1 MTGTESTTCLYLDTA
16 WESSMVTAKTL
27 AMLPATGIK
36 YLSSTLNSINNVVLD
51 TVYISLN
58 SIEKQVHQFGTN
70 VDDAITPSNK
80 QNICKMLFECKAA
93 LEYLIPKDPSKE
105 TAMVKYLIPDSDI
118 RKTVRDFVY
127 YDGKFEDAYN
137 YFERFWCKLSMTYMM
152 DSLVNDLS
160 MTLLA
165 SLYDL
170 LNKLQNIYE
179 TLEKAKQ
186 NYMERIQPF
195 LEFLDELD
203 KFKNCAMSLCDYAT
217 TSKNYVDDQA
227 LKSNIQKSGDTWVFI
242 GSDKINAIESRYEEY
257 TSRINN
263 NIKILQDWIAV
274 NGEPDAVNKAELVKN
289 NKASSYA
296 KSYF

>member
-1 MTGTESTTCLYLDTA
+1 MNGTESTTCLYLDTA

-36 YLSSTLNSINNVVLD
+36 FLSSTLNSINNVVLD
-51 TVYISLN
+51 TVYITLN

-80 QNICKMLFECKAA
+80 QNICKMIFECKAA

-127 YDGKFEDAYN
+127 YDGVFDDAYN

-186 NYMERIQPF
+186 DYMERIQPF

-242 GSDKINAIESRYEEY
+242 GTDKINNIESRYEEY

-263 NIKILQDWIAV
+263 NIKILQDWITV
-274 NGEPDAVNKAELVKN
+274 NGEPDAVTNAELVKN
-289 NKASSYA
+289 NKVSSYA
-296 KSYF
+296 KSFL

>member
-1 MTGTESTTCLYLDTA
+1 MNGTESTTCLYLDTA

-36 YLSSTLNSINNVVLD
+36 FLSSTLNSINNVVLD

-80 QNICKMLFECKAA
+80 QNICKMIFECKAA

-127 YDGKFEDAYN
+127 YDGVFDDAYN
-137 YFERFWCKLSMTYMM
+137 YFERFWCTLSMTYMM

-170 LNKLQNIYE
+170 LNKLQKIYE

-186 NYMERIQPF
+186 DYMERIQPF

-263 NIKILQDWIAV
+263 NIKILQDWITV
-274 NGEPDAVNKAELVKN
+274 NGEPDAVTNAELVKN
-289 NKASSYA
+289 NKVSSYA
-296 KSYF
+296 KSFL

>member
-1 MTGTESTTCLYLDTA
+1 MNGTESTTCLYLDTA
-16 WESSMVTAKTL
+16 WESSMFTAKTL

-36 YLSSTLNSINNVVLD
+36 FLSSTLNSINNVVLD

-80 QNICKMLFECKAA
+80 QNICKMIFECKAA
-93 LEYLIPKDPSKE
+93 LEFLIPKDPSKE
-105 TAMVKYLIPDSDI
+105 TTMVKYLIPDSDI

-137 YFERFWCKLSMTYMM
+137 YFERFWCKLSITYMM

-170 LNKLQNIYE
+170 LNKLQNVYE

-186 NYMERIQPF
+186 DYMERIQPF

-274 NGEPDAVNKAELVKN
+274 NGEPDAVNKAALVKN

>member
-1 MTGTESTTCLYLDTA
+1 MNGTESTTCLYLDTA
-16 WESSMVTAKTL
+16 WESSMVTAKAL
-27 AMLPATGIK
+27 SMLPATGIK
-36 YLSSTLNSINNVVLD
+36 ILSSALNSINYIVLD
-51 TVYISLN
+51 TIDTPLN
-58 SIEKQVHQFGTN
+58 TIEKQVQPFETTN
-70 VDDAITPSNK
+70 DENTSSNK
-80 QNICKMLFECKAA
+80 QDTCKKIFECKAS
-93 LEYLIPKDPSKE
+93 LEYLIPKDQTKE
-105 TAMVKYLIPDSDI
+105 TPMSKYLIPDPDI
-118 RKTVRDFVY
+118 RKSVRDYVY
-127 YDGKFEDAYN
+127 NDVVNDDTYKN
-137 YFERFWCKLSMTYMM
+137 FERFWYKLSMTYMM
-152 DSLVNDLS
+152 DSFVNDLS

-170 LNKLQNIYE
+170 SNKLKNTKE

-186 NYMERIQPF
+186 DYMERNKPF

-203 KFKNCAMSLCDYAT
+203 KFENCEMSLCDYAT

-227 LKSNIQKSGDTWVFI
+227 LKSNIQKSGDTWVFV
-242 GSDKINAIESRYEEY
+242 GSDKINATESRCEEY
-257 TSRINN
+257 TNRINN

>member
-1 MTGTESTTCLYLDTA
+1 MNGTESTTCLYLDTA
-16 WESSMVTAKTL
+16 WESSMFTAKTL

-36 YLSSTLNSINNVVLD
+36 FLSSTLNSINNVVLD

-80 QNICKMLFECKAA
+80 QNICKMIFECKAA

-127 YDGKFEDAYN
+127 YDGVFDDAYN
-137 YFERFWCKLSMTYMM
+137 YFERFWCKLSMTYIM

-170 LNKLQNIYE
+170 LNKLQNVYE

-186 NYMERIQPF
+186 DYMERIQPF

>member
-1 MTGTESTTCLYLDTA
+1 M
-16 WESSMVTAKTL
+16 
-27 AMLPATGIK
+27 I
-36 YLSSTLNSINNVVLD
+36 
-51 TVYISLN
+51 
-58 SIEKQVHQFGTN
+58 
-70 VDDAITPSNK
+70 
-80 QNICKMLFECKAA
+80 FECKAA

-105 TAMVKYLIPDSDI
+105 TAMVKYLIPNKDI
-118 RKTVRDFVY
+118 RNTVRDFVY
-127 YDGKFEDAYN
+127 YNGTFEDAYN